1 MAAPALSEMWSADEP
16 GSTPGSEDGVTT
28 SVLSFPS
35 SVSDWAARRPLAPA
49 AGGRPLIGGQTG
61 AAIVARGGRGR
72 GGRRAR
78 WRRVAGDQTGAVDCW
93 RPAAAV
99 PPAIGG
105 RAAPSIAA
113 RGGRGRGG
121 APGAPRSNACR
132 PPAHARIAPPLPQTH
147 VNATGKRKRGSAAE
161 RPPRAP
167 AAPSRPARA
176 SAAPLRAHLRA
187 TLASWSASL
196 TALQPKCVVA
206 EGALERGVSLA
217 LAFARRCPAGPLPPA
232 SLAGAFWVAVKADG
246 TRCSVP
252 SRGLLARATG
262 VAPAAL
268 SAAEVELLVAV
279 AFDVYAGDV
288 GRAGGVAA

>member
-1 MAAPALSEMWSADEP
+1 
-16 GSTPGSEDGVTT
+16 
-28 SVLSFPS
+28 
-35 SVSDWAARRPLAPA
+35 
-49 AGGRPLIGGQTG
+49 
-61 AAIVARGGRGR
+61 
-72 GGRRAR
+72 
-78 WRRVAGDQTGAVDCW
+78 
-93 RPAAAV
+93 
-99 PPAIGG
+99 
-105 RAAPSIAA
+105 
-113 RGGRGRGG
+113 
-121 APGAPRSNACR
+121 
-132 PPAHARIAPPLPQTH
+132 
-147 VNATGKRKRGSAAE
+147 
-161 RPPRAP
+161 
-167 AAPSRPARA
+167 
-176 SAAPLRAHLRA
+176 
-187 TLASWSASL
+187 
-196 TALQPKCVVA
+196 VA